1 MTRSGFLRAAAVA
14 CAGALLM
21 LGWSIASQ
29 PVGGAPR
36 DASMARRADFVMRVD
51 AMGAL
56 EAARAMTF
64 TSAMRGDKGKLL
76 QIAED
81 GARVEKGDLLV
92 AFDSTL
98 LDSELL
104 RLTGELRSREAV
116 TAYVRQALEVEKSR
130 IEKALSHAESAAAA
144 AHQESARHQA
154 YIDDLLALGSRG
166 VSVESEVAQAR
177 RKAAQAR
184 AKLDEATND
193 FERGKREA
201 VHRLAQAMAEVN
213 KAESEARNS
222 LASIELTRAEL
233 DKATLRAPAPGFVVV
248 HEIATGEQKRR
259 LRVGDTVWQGQ
270 PILHLPDLSAMTVRA
285 RVREEDLHK
294 IREGQE
300 ATIRVDAYPDSVFRG
315 RVTSIGALALESP
328 AAAAPGK
335 HFQMGVA
342 LEGRDERL
350 RPGMT
355 ARVSIVADHPKD
367 VLVVPVPAIH
377 YAGEQTICYVIAEN
391 GITAR
396 PVRVGRRGDDV
407 VEIIAGL
414 AEGDRVSLVRP

>member
-1 MTRSGFLRAAAVA
+1 MTRSRLRRAAAVA
-14 CAGALLM
+14 SAGVLLM
-21 LGWSIASQ
+21 LGWSISSQ
-29 PVGGAPR
+29 PVGDAPR
-36 DASMARRADFVMRVD
+36 DASMARRADFVIRVD

-56 EAARAMTF
+56 EAARALTF

-81 GARVEKGDLLV
+81 GARVQEGDLLV

-130 IEKALSHAESAAAA
+130 IEKALSHAEAAAVA
-144 AHQESARHQA
+144 AQQESARHQA
-154 YIDDLLALGSRG
+154 YIDDLLRLESRG
-166 VSVESEVAQAR
+166 VSVDSEVAQAR
-177 RKAAQAR
+177 RKALQAR

-213 KAESEARNS
+213 KAESEARNT

-233 DKATLRAPAPGFVVV
+233 GKATLRAPAPGFVVV

-300 ATIRVDAYPDSVFRG
+300 ATIRVDAYPDAAFRG

-328 AAAAPGK
+328 TAAGK

-414 AEGDRVSLVRP
+414 AEGDRVSLARP